1 MQYLNDTILKYR
13 IIRKKTNDIYFIYVI
28 IWKLLFIVTSST
40 FIPLCKHL
48 RSLVNP
54 HFFVRNIPIHGEL
67 ILSPMAGFSD
77 IPFRLICKE
86 FGMAMSYTEVISMD
100 GVLWK
105 NKKTLKLLEFTPNE
119 RPVIFQ
125 ILGNDEDKIVE
136 ACRRLEQLRP
146 DIIDVNMGC
155 SVSDIAGKGAGAGL
169 LKDPAKIGRIFHKL
183 SKTLRVPVT
192 GKIRL
197 GWDDKSR
204 NYLEVARILED
215 NGASLIAVHGRTRS
229 QFFYGKA
236 DWNAIAEVKQA
247 VKIPVIGNGD
257 VRCVSDIARIKRV
270 TGCDG
275 VMIGRAAIGHPW
287 IFQLKDRDQVS
298 AIDKAELIRRH
309 LTLMLEHY
317 GHDIGVVLFRK
328 HATKYIMGMPHASEL
343 RPRLVTCNNH
353 EEIMNLIA
361 SHYVRIQKHAAA

>member
-1 MQYLNDTILKYR
+1 MNPS
-13 IIRKKTNDIYFIYVI
+13 
-28 IWKLLFIVTSST
+28 FIV
-40 FIPLCKHL
+40 
-48 RSLVNP
+48 RD
-54 HFFVRNIPIHGEL
+54 IPIYGDL

-77 IPFRLICKE
+77 VPYRLICRE
-86 FGMAMSYTEVISMD
+86 FGMAMSYTEVVSMD

-105 NKKTLKLLEFTPNE
+105 NKKTFKLLDFKSIE

-136 ACRRLEQLRP
+136 SCRIIESLGP
-146 DIIDVNMGC
+146 NIIDVNMGC

-169 LKDPAKIGRIFHKL
+169 LKNPQKIGRIFNKL
-183 SKTLRVPVT
+183 TNTLRVPVT

-197 GWDDKSR
+197 GWDNKSR

-229 QFFYGKA
+229 QFFFGKA
-236 DWNAIAEVKQA
+236 DWDAIAEVKQA

-257 VRCVSDIARIKRV
+257 VKCVEDIEQIKRH

-287 IFQLKDRDQVS
+287 IFQYKDRPQVPFHEK
-298 AIDKAELIRRH
+298 IELIKRH
-309 LTLMLEHY
+309 LSHMLEYY
-317 GHDIGVVLFRK
+317 GQDVGVILFRK
-328 HATKYIMGMPHASEL
+328 HVIKYIMGMHNATEL
-343 RPRLVTCNNH
+343 RPYLVKCTNSG
-353 EEIMNLIA
+353 EIIELIE
-361 SHYVRIQKHAAA
+361 SHIDRIQKHEAA

>member
-1 MQYLNDTILKYR
+1 
-13 IIRKKTNDIYFIYVI
+13 
-28 IWKLLFIVTSST
+28 
-40 FIPLCKHL
+40 
-48 RSLVNP
+48 
-54 HFFVRNIPIHGEL
+54 
-67 ILSPMAGFSD
+67 MAGFSD

-86 FGMAMSYTEVISMD
+86 YGMAMSYTEVISMD

-105 NKKTLKLLEFTPNE
+105 NKKTCKLLEFRQKE

-136 ACRRLEQLRP
+136 ACRMIEPLGP

-169 LKDPAKIGRIFHKL
+169 LKNPVKIGRIFHKL
-183 SKTLRVPVT
+183 TRTLRVPIT

-197 GWDDKSR
+197 GWDEKSR

-236 DWNAIAEVKQA
+236 DWNAIAEVKQT

-257 VRCVSDIARIKRV
+257 VRCVADIERMKRD

-287 IFQLKDRDQVS
+287 IFQRKDRDQIT
-298 AIDKAELIRRH
+298 ATDKIVLIQRH
-309 LTLMLEHY
+309 LSLMLEYY
-317 GHDIGVVLFRK
+317 GQDIGVILFRK
-328 HATKYIMGMPHASEL
+328 HATKYIMGMPNASEL
-343 RPRLVTCNNH
+343 RPRLVTCNSP
-353 EEIMNLIA
+353 EEIIDLIT
-361 SHYVRIQKHAAA
+361 SHYNCLKKHVAA

>member
-1 MQYLNDTILKYR
+1 M
-13 IIRKKTNDIYFIYVI
+13 
-28 IWKLLFIVTSST
+28 
-40 FIPLCKHL
+40 
-48 RSLVNP
+48 NP
-54 HFFVRNIPIHGEL
+54 SFFVRNIPIYGDL

-77 IPFRLICKE
+77 IPFRLICRE

-105 NKKTLKLLEFTPNE
+105 NKKTFKLLDFRPIE

-136 ACRRLEQLRP
+136 ACRQIEPMGP

-169 LKDPAKIGRIFHKL
+169 LKNPAKIGRIFHKL

-247 VKIPVIGNGD
+247 VRIPVIGNGD
-257 VRCVSDIARIKRV
+257 VKCVADIEQIKKN

-287 IFQLKDRDQVS
+287 IFQYKDREQVVLS
-298 AIDKAELIRRH
+298 DKIEMIRRH
-309 LTLMLEHY
+309 LSLMLEYY
-317 GHDIGVVLFRK
+317 GHDTGIILFRK
-328 HATKYIMGMPHASEL
+328 HATKYIMGMPNATEL
-343 RPRLVTCNNH
+343 RPRLVTCNSS
-353 EEIMNLIA
+353 EEIIGLIA
-361 SHYVRIQKHAAA
+361 SHFDRIQKHAAA

>member
-1 MQYLNDTILKYR
+1 MYTM
-13 IIRKKTNDIYFIYVI
+13 
-28 IWKLLFIVTSST
+28 
-40 FIPLCKHL
+40 
-48 RSLVNP
+48 NP
-54 HFFVRNIPIHGEL
+54 HFYVRNIPICGDV

-77 IPFRLICKE
+77 IPFRLICRE

-100 GVLWK
+100 GVLW
-105 NKKTLKLLEFTPNE
+105 NNRKTLKLLEFSPKE
-119 RPVIFQ
+119 RPVVFQ

-136 ACRRLEQLRP
+136 ACRVIEQLGP

-183 SKTLRVPVT
+183 STTLRVPVT

-204 NYLEVARILED
+204 NYLEVAKILED

-236 DWNAIAEVKQA
+236 DWNAIAEVKQS
-247 VKIPVIGNGD
+247 VNIPVIGNGD
-257 VRCVSDIARIKRV
+257 VRCVADIDRIRKT

-287 IFQLKDRDQVS
+287 IFQHKDRDQV
-298 AIDKAELIRRH
+298 AVADKIELIRRH
-309 LTLMLEHY
+309 LSLMLEHY
-317 GHDIGVVLFRK
+317 GYDIGVILFRK
-328 HATKYIMGMPHASEL
+328 HATKYIMGLPNASEL
-343 RPRLVTCNNH
+343 RPRLVTCNSH
-353 EEIMNLIA
+353 EEIIDLIA
-361 SHYVRIQKHAAA
+361 SHYGHIREQAAA

>member
-1 MQYLNDTILKYR
+1 
-13 IIRKKTNDIYFIYVI
+13 
-28 IWKLLFIVTSST
+28 
-40 FIPLCKHL
+40 
-48 RSLVNP
+48 
-54 HFFVRNIPIHGEL
+54 
-67 ILSPMAGFSD
+67 
-77 IPFRLICKE
+77 
-86 FGMAMSYTEVISMD
+86 MAMSYTEVVSMD

-105 NKKTLKLLEFTPNE
+105 NKKTCKLLEFRPGE

-136 ACRRLEQLRP
+136 ACRMIEPLGP

-169 LKDPAKIGRIFHKL
+169 LKDPFKIGRIFHKL
-183 SKTLRVPVT
+183 TKTLRVPVT

-197 GWDDKSR
+197 GWDEKSR
-204 NYLEVARILED
+204 NYPEVARILED

-257 VRCVSDIARIKRV
+257 VKCVADIARIKRD

-275 VMIGRAAIGHPW
+275 IMIGRAAVGHPW
-287 IFQLKDRDQVS
+287 IFQYKDREQIAVT
-298 AIDKAELIRRH
+298 DKIELIRRH
-309 LTLMLEHY
+309 LSLMLAYY
-317 GHDIGVVLFRK
+317 GHDIGIVLFRK
-328 HATKYIMGMPHASEL
+328 HATKYIMGMPNASEL
-343 RPRLVTCNNH
+343 RPRLVTCKRP
-353 EEIMNLIA
+353 EEFIDLIV
-361 SHYVRIQKHAAA
+361 SHYGCIQKHVAA

>member
-1 MQYLNDTILKYR
+1 M
-13 IIRKKTNDIYFIYVI
+13 
-28 IWKLLFIVTSST
+28 
-40 FIPLCKHL
+40 
-48 RSLVNP
+48 NP
-54 HFFVRNIPIHGEL
+54 SFFVRNIPVYGDV

-77 IPFRLICKE
+77 IPFRLICRE

-105 NKKTLKLLEFTPNE
+105 NKKTFKLLDFRPEE
-119 RPVIFQ
+119 RPVVFQ
-125 ILGNDEDKIVE
+125 ILGNDEDKIAE
-136 ACRRLEQLRP
+136 ACRFIEPLGP

-169 LKDPAKIGRIFHKL
+169 LKNPAKIGRIFYKL
-183 SKTLRVPVT
+183 TKTLRVPVT

-236 DWNAIAEVKQA
+236 DWDAIAEVRQT

-257 VRCVSDIARIKRV
+257 VKCVADIDRIKRY

-287 IFQLKDRDQVS
+287 IFQHLDREQIALS
-298 AIDKAELIRRH
+298 HKIELIRRH
-309 LTLMLEHY
+309 LSLMLDYY
-317 GHDIGVVLFRK
+317 GQDVGIVLFRK
-328 HATKYIMGMPHASEL
+328 HAVKYIMGMPNATEL
-343 RPRLVTCNNH
+343 RPRLVTCNNF
-353 EEIMNLIA
+353 EEIISLIA
-361 SHYVRIQKHAAA
+361 SHFDHIQKHRAA

>member
-1 MQYLNDTILKYR
+1 MAR
-13 IIRKKTNDIYFIYVI
+13 RF
-28 IWKLLFIVTSST
+28 S
-40 FIPLCKHL
+40 
-48 RSLVNP
+48 
-54 HFFVRNIPIHGEL
+54 VRNIPVYGDL

-77 IPFRLICKE
+77 VPFRLICRE

-105 NKKTLKLLEFTPNE
+105 NKKTFKLLDYRPEE
-119 RPVIFQ
+119 RPVVFQ
-125 ILGNDEDKIVE
+125 ILGNDEDGIVK
-136 ACRRLEQLRP
+136 ACQMIEPFGP

-155 SVSDIAGKGAGAGL
+155 SASDIAGKGAGAGL
-169 LKDPAKIGRIFHKL
+169 LKNPARIGRIFHKL
-183 SKTLRVPVT
+183 TKTLRVPVT

-236 DWNAIAEVKQA
+236 DWDAIAEVKRA

-257 VRCVSDIARIKRV
+257 VKCVADIERIKRN

-287 IFQLKDRDQVS
+287 IFQHKDREQIAPS
-298 AIDKAELIRRH
+298 DKIELIRRH
-309 LTLMLEHY
+309 LSHMLEYY
-317 GHDIGVVLFRK
+317 GHDTGIVLFRK
-328 HATKYIMGMPHASEL
+328 HATKYIIGIPNATEL
-343 RPRLVTCNNH
+343 RPLLVTSKSFG
-353 EEIMNLIA
+353 EIIDLIA
-361 SHYVRIQKHAAA
+361 SHFDRIRKYVAA